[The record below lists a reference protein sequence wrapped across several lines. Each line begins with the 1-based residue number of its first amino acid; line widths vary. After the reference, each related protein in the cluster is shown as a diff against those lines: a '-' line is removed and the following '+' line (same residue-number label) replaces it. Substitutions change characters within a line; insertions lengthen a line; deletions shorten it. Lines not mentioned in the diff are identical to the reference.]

1 MKKKYFINANI
12 IDPHNSLNEMG
23 GLIIDENGKIEAI
36 GKKVNTNNI
45 PTREKI
51 INLNGKYIFP
61 GLVDMRVFVGEPGY
75 EYKENFRTLSEAAL
89 SGGVT
94 SVVTMP
100 NTNPVID
107 NVSIVDF
114 LRLRGKDKS
123 KINIFPTAALTI
135 GTVGENMTEFG
146 LLQSKGIIGFTD
158 GVKTIQ
164 NPRIMNRI
172 MNSASDLKSLIIQH
186 AEDAELSKDGMIN
199 DGIIATKLGLQ
210 GIPISAELLIIERD
224 LTLLEYN
231 NCRYH
236 ISQISSANSVDIIR
250 ERKSKI
256 DFSCGV
262 SINNLSLNEND
273 IGDFKTFLK
282 LSPPLRTETDRNA
295 LVQGLND
302 ETIEILVN
310 QSLLQAEMGCDV
322 LAPSDMM
329 DGRIGKIRKALDKN
343 KYQSVQILSYAAK
356 YASSFYGPFRD
367 AVGSKGALK
376 GDKKTY
382 QMDYRNSDESLREV
396 ALDIKEG
403 ADMVMVKPG
412 MPYLDIIRSIKDK
425 FKLPVL
431 AYQVSGEYS
440 LIENAIRKKMINKD
454 AVYESLVAFKRAGAN
469 AIVSY
474 YADRLD
480 KII

>member
-12 IDPHNSLNEMG
+12 IDPHNSLNEIG
-23 GLIIDENGKIEAI
+23 GIIIGENGKIEAV

-45 PTREKI
+45 PSREKI
-51 INLNGKYIFP
+51 IDLTGKYIFP
-61 GLVDMRVFVGEPGY
+61 GIVDMRVFVGEPGY

-114 LRLRGKDKS
+114 LKRRGRDKS
-123 KINIFPTAALTI
+123 KINIYPTAALT
-135 GTVGENMTEFG
+135 VKAEGENMTEFG

-236 ISQISSANSVDIIR
+236 IAQISSANSVDIIR
-250 ERKSKI
+250 ERKNKVN
-256 DFSCGV
+256 FSCGV

-302 ETIEILVN
+302 KTIDVIVSDHKPEDEENKRLTFAQAETGASGIETLLPLSLELYHNGSVELETIIKALTSKPAEILKIN
-310 QSLLQAEMGCDV
+310 KGNLS
-322 LAPSDMM
+322 
-329 DGRIGKIRKALDKN
+329 IGNDADFCIVDIKKPWVVRKDKL
-343 KYQSVQILSYAAK
+343 I
-356 YASSFYGPFRD
+356 
-367 AVGSKGALK
+367 SKSK
-376 GDKKTY
+376 NTPIEDKKLQGKVISTFV
-382 QMDYRNSDESLREV
+382 NGEEL
-396 ALDIKEG
+396 
-403 ADMVMVKPG
+403 
-412 MPYLDIIRSIKDK
+412 
-425 FKLPVL
+425 FK
-431 AYQVSGEYS
+431 SE
-440 LIENAIRKKMINKD
+440 
-454 AVYESLVAFKRAGAN
+454 
-469 AIVSY
+469 
-474 YADRLD
+474 
-480 KII
+480 